1 MVYPSQNLLASS
13 VRKHLLTYLSSH
25 LIPQEIKADF
35 GSEFQQQLDTF
46 LATYGIQLSSS
57 KPYSKGSTAQAE
69 SVIRLII
76 DALRQLCLS
85 HTSNWPQ
92 LVPILIQGLNT
103 QSVYGTGTS
112 RSQLYFS
119 PYSYPNSLKLNSLL
133 FPEAIFNENFEK
145 LNCIIKRRKS
155 RLTKK
160 QILDKTKYQEG
171 NIILATNVP
180 SSKSND
186 SSRSLLC

>member
-1 MVYPSQNLLASS
+1 MDS
-13 VRKHLLTYLSSH
+13 
-25 LIPQEIKADF
+25 
-35 GSEFQQQLDTF
+35 F
-46 LATYGIQLSSS
+46 LATYGIQLTSS

-69 SVIRLII
+69 SVIYLVK
-76 DALRQLCLS
+76 DALHQLCLS

-92 LVPILIQGLNT
+92 LVPILTQGLNT

-133 FPEAIFNENFEK
+133 FPEAIFNDNFEK
-145 LNCIIKRRKS
+145 LNCIIKRRQS

-180 SSKSND
+180 SSKSTGTSQELNMTVQGVYYVQKV
-186 SSRSLLC
+186 SLAHLRVIGLFTGKEKNLPREH